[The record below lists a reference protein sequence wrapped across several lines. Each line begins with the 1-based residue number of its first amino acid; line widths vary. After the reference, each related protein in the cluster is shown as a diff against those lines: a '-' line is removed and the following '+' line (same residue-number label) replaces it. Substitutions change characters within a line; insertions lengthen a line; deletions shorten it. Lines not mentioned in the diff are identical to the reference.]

1 MDKALEM
8 GKSSAVGSLHL
19 FVGKIVSTVALAV
32 GTIVL
37 ALFIQQGDY
46 GLYTIALIPS
56 TTILLFQDWGVSSA
70 MVRFISK
77 SRAEANNATDLR
89 KIVVA
94 GLTFNVLTGV
104 LFTIMSL
111 LLARFVAST
120 IFSTPQASFL
130 IVVSSITILS
140 SSIFGITQ
148 SIFVGFEKM
157 KYNSFAMI
165 CMALVQGTLA
175 PLLVYFGYG
184 ALGAVLG
191 YTLSSVVASILGVGL
206 MYFVIFRKLNHVS
219 TAKFRFFQ
227 TLKPLLIYGFSFS
240 LGKYAKWY
248 VGSVLCV
255 YDALLCKRFVS
266 DWKFES
272 CL

>member
-165 CMALVQGTLA
+165 CMALVKVRL
-175 PLLVYFGYG
+175 
-184 ALGAVLG
+184 
-191 YTLSSVVASILGVGL
+191 
-206 MYFVIFRKLNHVS
+206 
-219 TAKFRFFQ
+219 
-227 TLKPLLIYGFSFS
+227 
-240 LGKYAKWY
+240 
-248 VGSVLCV
+248 
-255 YDALLCKRFVS
+255 LLCWFILVMVRLVLF
-266 DWKFES
+266 
-272 CL
+272 